1 MTWLPGSRRRQVDL
15 TAFDLV
21 NGSYWDGWIYDH
33 GNNNQT
39 RMEFWGQAGE
49 FVVVNLVGHNYHQ
62 VDAGD
67 FIL

>member
-21 NGSYWDGWIYDH
+21 NGSYWGGWIYDH

-39 RMEFWGQAGE
+39 RMEFWGQAG
-49 FVVVNLVGHNYHQ
+49 
-62 VDAGD
+62 AGD
-67 FIL
+67 IIL